1 MRNEKSAK
9 QRCFDFIENT
19 NQKLRGCNMGEIYL
33 ANPYETFLLMC
44 MLSDYPMGTYSD
56 VLELSYRQA

>member
-1 MRNEKSAK
+1 
-9 QRCFDFIENT
+9 
-19 NQKLRGCNMGEIYL
+19 MGEIYL